1 MPNEPT
7 IKIDTKK
14 RRRSSD
20 TDTRSR
26 TRPRDIEHIIGYD
39 IPCSNIEIIGFNN
52 MDEINKRYPIP
63 DNINDINHTNM
74 KEVYRNIMFRY
85 ALCAYKHDVIWKQH
99 VEPLQNL
106 YIEYNK
112 LHNIKNENTNLPK
125 EFALTDD
132 PMNTAVVEDDAALYR
147 EYQNLLNNHDDELY
161 DLNDAID
168 VAMSFEKW
176 KSRRL
181 CNICFRTL
189 TNLNVVYCSDERK
202 KDTKDTNDRK
212 CTADVCTKCHET
224 MINEHNYE
232 NYRCKFCFSELD
244 TKEINK
250 LINFYKNYEKKKKEI
265 KNIKNID
272 GFFKE
277 LLQLIIDL
285 KEAIKLD
292 DTVYTGMQRKEMN
305 KINYHQLSGNI
316 IWSQNIS
323 ILNDTFQNKF
333 SDIITGF
340 KYDNSE
346 YVEVDYE
353 NTNTNTTSETYN
365 LWRNEVFEIYNENM
379 YIGWDETRE
388 ILFYFVKKLPVVNYE
403 YTEDAYDFINYMK
416 TCEILDFTN
425 MGKTY
430 KEILENWS
438 KISSINNTNY
448 KIYFSRNN
456 TRREN
461 VFNENMHLRNHY
473 LHRDYN
479 PLLYGYGN
487 YYKLPFYY
495 IHPYNYDRLY
505 GTGAFYKTIYPNI
518 DKLFNVGFRYPNP
531 KEDDDNIIRTYN
543 EYIRK
548 MSHMEKISEKT
559 FVESVCDFFDL
570 RKWRKGGKISRKSR
584 KSRKSKISRKSNK
597 ISKKANK

>member
-1 MPNEPT
+1 MLRGRT
-7 IKIDTKK
+7 IT
-14 RRRSSD
+14 RD
-20 TDTRSR
+20 TDTMSRGRTITRDTDTMSMSRSMSRSR
-26 TRPRDIEHIIGYD
+26 SRDREPIIGYD

-63 DNINDINHTNM
+63 DDINDENI

-85 ALCAYKHDVIWKQH
+85 VLCAYKHDGIWEKH
-99 VEPLQNL
+99 VKPLQKS

-125 EFALTDD
+125 EFVLTDD
-132 PMNTAVVEDDAALYR
+132 PINTGDIPDAR
-147 EYQNLLNNHDDELY
+147 N
-161 DLNDAID
+161 
-168 VAMSFEKW
+168 
-176 KSRRL
+176 
-181 CNICFRTL
+181 CNICIGDL
-189 TNLNVVYCSDERK
+189 TNLNVVYCSEVRK
-202 KDTKDTNDRK
+202 KDTK
-212 CTADVCTKCHET
+212 CTTDVCTKCHET
-224 MINEHNYE
+224 MIKQHNDTYTYKKE
-232 NYRCKFCFSELD
+232 PYKCKFCFSQLD
-244 TKEINK
+244 TDHINE
-250 LINFYKNYEKKKKEI
+250 LIDFYKDYEKEKKEI
-265 KNIKNID
+265 ENKKNID
-272 GFFKE
+272 GFFRE

-285 KEAIKLD
+285 KAAIEWG
-292 DTVYTGMQRKEMN
+292 DTVYKGMQLEERN

-333 SDIITGF
+333 SHITTVF
-340 KYDNSE
+340 KHINAYSD

-353 NTNTNTTSETYN
+353 NTNTTSKKYN
-365 LWRNEVFEIYNENM
+365 SWRNEVFKIYNENM

-388 ILFYFVKKLPVVNYE
+388 ILFYFVKKRPVVNYE
-403 YTEDAYDFINYMK
+403 YPVVNYEYAEDAYDFINYMK
-416 TCEILDFTN
+416 TCEILGFTN

-438 KISSINNTNY
+438 KISSINNTNN

-456 TRREN
+456 TRHEN
-461 VFNENMHLRNHY
+461 VFNENMHLRNYY

-479 PLLYGYGN
+479 PLYYGN
-487 YYKLPFYY
+487 YYQLPFYY

-505 GTGAFYKTIYPNI
+505 GTGAFYKTIYPKI
-518 DKLFNVGFRYPNP
+518 DELRKVGFRYP
-531 KEDDDNIIRTYN
+531 KQDDDNIITTYI

-559 FVESVCDFFDL
+559 FVESVCDFL
-570 RKWRKGGKISRKSR
+570 HWGKGGKISRK
-584 KSRKSKISRKSNK
+584 SRKSNK